1 MSLKVLCVDDDEL
14 FLGLLQIVLQNS
26 GAMVEAVT
34 DSEHAMEAIRQNKYD
49 GIFLDLM
56 MPNVDGLELANAIRR
71 SPLNRTVP
79 VVLIT
84 ARQDM
89 QASQDA
95 REAGVTFILHKP
107 IQRADLS
114 KLVAAFKGA
123 MSSEH
128 KRHKRAPYSGDG
140 FLKIGPKTLTGKIV
154 EMGEGTFVIDA
165 DCVLDHD
172 QRVNLSFT
180 PPKAKGPLSA
190 DAVVLSTDG
199 KRHLASFVDM
209 KPSVLEALRRALPLM

>member
-26 GAMVEAVT
+26 GAAVEAVT

-107 IQRADLS
+107 IQRADLT
-114 KLVAAFKGA
+114 KLTASFKGA
-123 MSSEH
+123 MAAEQ
-128 KRHKRAPYSGDG
+128 KRHKRVPYSVDG
-140 FLKIGPKTLTGKIV
+140 QMRVNGKNTPAKVV
-154 EMGEGTFVIDA
+154 ELGEGTIVVES
-165 DCVLDHD
+165 DCVLDHS
-172 QRVNLSFT
+172 QKVGFSFT
-180 PPKAKGPLSA
+180 PPKGKPLTA
-190 DAVVLSTDG
+190 DGLIISTDG
-199 KRHLASFVDM
+199 KRHLASFVDLS
-209 KPSVLEALRRALPLM
+209 PDTLEALRRALPMM